1 MGSDQNDFFADII
14 DEHVSEL
21 LRLIITHSYERSKSD
36 DVARAHVYF
45 LLRVCNT
52 WHSIRTLSK
61 HSPDEKVFM
70 VDAGMM
76 LRAMFDAYLQ
86 AEYVLSDPS
95 KAVQRANDYL
105 DFEHVERYKL
115 AEKVMKYDNPFVRK
129 LKASPARPEGEK
141 WAQSEYDRVKGRY
154 IIGKSKAGKPAE
166 QKPRTRN
173 KWYDGDLSGIART
186 LGREAEYD
194 IILATFHGCVHSS
207 AFAVRLGSPI
217 SAKYV
222 SPWASTIAARVAQ
235 LSVQYNRIELDDFY
249 STLLSR
255 LCKPYF

>member
-1 MGSDQNDFFADII
+1 MDADHNDVFADII
-14 DEHVSEL
+14 DEHVLEL
-21 LRLIITHSYERSKSD
+21 LRLVVRQSYERSDGD
-36 DVARAHVYF
+36 DVARAQLYF

-115 AEKVMKYDNPFVRK
+115 AEKVMKYDNPFVKK

-141 WAQSEYDRVKGRY
+141 RSQSEYDRVKSRY
-154 IIGKSKAGKPAE
+154 IIGKLKAGRPTEHKL
-166 QKPRTRN
+166 RTRN

-207 AFAVRLGSPI
+207 AFAVRLGPPI

-222 SPWASTIAARVAQ
+222 SHWASTIAARVAR
-235 LSVQYNRIELDDFY
+235 LSVQYNTIELDDFH
-249 STLLSR
+249 STLLER